1 MIRRKFL
8 AGGAALVTAGLAACD
23 KPKPA
28 PEASQKAKA
37 PAAPKPAPAPAEPP
51 ALAPI
56 DWVAVDT
63 PQNVPAKVRIQMKTI
78 KGTIVVELN
87 GKKAPITT
95 NNFLRYVDSGKLDGA
110 NIWRAADSGPSGFI
124 QGTARGPTF
133 PPIPHESTAET
144 GLLHTDGSISMSR
157 FDPGTAT
164 ADFVFCVGDNTYMD
178 AGREGS
184 EDKLG
189 YATFGYVV
197 AGMDVVRAILA
208 GRISTEKAK
217 AGQWAGQML
226 AKPVKIISARRLD
239 ANGKVVPLAPQVQEE
254 LAAAAA
260 SSSAAAASSASAAS
274 AAKSSVSK

>member
-1 MIRRKFL
+1 MIRRNFL
-8 AGGAALVTAGLAACD
+8 AGGAALVTALLAACS

-28 PEASQKAKA
+28 AAPETKA
-37 PAAPKPAPAPAEPP
+37 PAPKPAPVPP
-51 ALAPI
+51 APPPLDFNVI
-56 DWVAVDT
+56 DT
-63 PQNVPAKVRIQMKTI
+63 PENVPAKVRIQLKTS

-110 NIWRAADSGPSGFI
+110 QIWRAANSGPSGFI

-133 PPIPHESTAET
+133 PPIAHESTAQT
-144 GLLHTDGSISMSR
+144 GLPHTDGAISMSR

-184 EDKLG
+184 DDKLG

-197 AGMDVVRAILA
+197 SGMDVVRAILA
-208 GRISTEKAK
+208 GRISTKKAE

-226 AKPVKIISARRLD
+226 ATPVKIISGRRLD
-239 ANGKVVPLAPQVQEE
+239 AKGKVVPLAPQVVAQLEAAAAAK
-254 LAAAAA
+254 AAAAA
-260 SSSAAAASSASAAS
+260 SASASAS
-274 AAKSSVSK
+274 MSTSQ

>member
-1 MIRRKFL
+1 MIRRNFF
-8 AGGAALVTAGLAACD
+8 AGSAALVATLLAACS
-23 KPKPA
+23 K
-28 PEASQKAKA
+28 
-37 PAAPKPAPAPAEPP
+37 PKPAPAPKAETAAVPKPVPAPAAPP
-51 ALAPI
+51 APERLDFVKI
-56 DWVAVDT
+56 DT
-63 PQNVPAKVRIQMKTI
+63 PENVPAKVRVALKTT
-78 KGTIVVELN
+78 KGTIIIELN

-110 NIWRAADSGPSGFI
+110 NIWRAANSGPSGFI

-133 PPIPHESTAET
+133 PPIKHEPTSET
-144 GLLHTDGSISMSR
+144 GLPHTDGSISMSR

-164 ADFVFCVGDNTYMD
+164 ADFVLAVGDNTYMD

-197 AGMDVVRAILA
+197 SGMDVVRNILA

-226 AKPVKIISARRLD
+226 AKPVKIITGRRLD
-239 ANGKVVPLAPQVQEE
+239 ANGKTVPLAPQVVAEMEE
-254 LAAAAA
+254 
-260 SSSAAAASSASAAS
+260 AAAASSAAASAAS
-274 AAKSSVSK
+274 ASQ